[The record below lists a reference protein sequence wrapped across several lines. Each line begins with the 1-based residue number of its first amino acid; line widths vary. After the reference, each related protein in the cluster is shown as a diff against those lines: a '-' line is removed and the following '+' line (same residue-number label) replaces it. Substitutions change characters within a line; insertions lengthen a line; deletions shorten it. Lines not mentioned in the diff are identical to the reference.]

1 MSSNFTVVY
10 DACVLYPAPLRD
22 LLMHLALTDL
32 YRARWTDMIHN
43 EWTRNL
49 LAKRTDLKPEAIQRT
64 RKLMD
69 MHVRDAKV
77 ENFEHLIEV
86 IELPDPDDRHVVAA
100 AMHAGAELIVTMN
113 IKDFPKERVAKYNVS
128 AQHPDDFIIDLW
140 DLNKH
145 KVMEAVARH
154 RKSMK
159 NPPKSVED
167 YLDTMAS
174 QELVQTVDALRPYA
188 PWAI

>member
-1 MSSNFTVVY
+1 MSSHFTVVY

-32 YRARWTDMIHN
+32 YRARWTDMIHD

-49 LAKRTDLKPEAIQRT
+49 LANRPDLKPEAIHRT

-69 MHVRDAKV
+69 THVRDAKV

-100 AMHAGAELIVTMN
+100 AMHVGAELIVTMN
-113 IKDFPKERVAKYNVS
+113 IKDFPRERVAKYNVS
-128 AQHPDDFIIDLW
+128 RQHPDDFIVDLW

-145 KVMEAVARH
+145 KVMDAVARH

-159 NPPKSVED
+159 NPPKPVED
-167 YLDTMAS
+167 YLDTMAN
-174 QELVQTVDALRPYA
+174 QGLVQTVNALRPYA
-188 PWAI
+188 AWAI

>member
-32 YRARWTDMIHN
+32 YRARWTDMIHD
-43 EWTRNL
+43 EWTRSL
-49 LAKRTDLKPEAIQRT
+49 LGKRPDLKPEAVHRT
-64 RKLMD
+64 RELMD

-77 ENFEHLIEV
+77 ENFEHLIQV
-86 IELPDPDDRHVVAA
+86 VELPDPNDCHVVAA
-100 AMHAGAELIVTMN
+100 AMHAGAEVIVTMN
-113 IKDFPKERVAKYNVS
+113 VKDFPPERIDRYNMS
-128 AQHPDDFIIDLW
+128 AQHPDDFVVDLM
-140 DLNKH
+140 DLNKS

-159 NPPKSVED
+159 KPPKSADE
-167 YLDTMAS
+167 YLDTLAI
-174 QELVQTVDALRPYA
+174 QGLVQTVDALRPYA
-188 PWAI
+188 SWAI